1 MRFLL
6 GTLPVFLVSLLLLTG
21 CGEEEESTTPRDIP
35 FRADGVLEFV
45 DADGQRLEA
54 IAIEIADTDS
64 ARQRGLMDRR
74 SLPERGGMLFIFD
87 DADERSFWMRNTPLA
102 LDIIFVGADSQ
113 VVNIHRRTRPLADE
127 RYESEGPAQYVVEVR
142 AGFTARYDIDED
154 THIRWRR
161 RDN

>member
-6 GTLPVFLVSLLLLTG
+6 GSLPVFFVSLLLITG
-21 CGEEEESTTPRDIP
+21 CGEEDDAPRPRDIP
-35 FRADGVLEFV
+35 FRADGVLEFI
-45 DADGQRLEA
+45 DADGERIEA

-102 LDIIFVGADSQ
+102 LDIMFVGADSQ
-113 VVNIHRRTRPLADE
+113 VVNIHQRTRPLADE
-127 RYESEGPAQYVVEVR
+127 RYESDGPAQFVVEVR
-142 AGFTARYDIDED
+142 AGFTARHGIDES
-154 THIRWRR
+154 TRIRWRR
-161 RDN
+161 RNE